1 MIYAHTSTIY
11 HTPWEG
17 GSGIFFASETTLS
30 WRWWLVR
37 WKIVWV
43 CFHPFWSCDL
53 IPMHLRLLTCYG
65 LPGNP
70 TTVFGKDCGG
80 TPGNWWNLLT
90 KQKVVETISGSHGF
104 YNFLK
109 LQFLGLIT
117 TCLFW
122 TKFPKTWD
130 PTNGVQKT
138 TFLELVFTTVLLS
151 YIESKS
157 RNAWQFIVFRK
168 TVVISTHHSLSH
180 RIHAGEAEA
189 KTKLLEEFVGI
200 LRWWGIQ
207 ISSSY
212 TWLGIS
218 VHLMLSYL
226 VQQLGH
232 EILWFLLTLR
242 GVDFCGPPWGSLDA
256 WCQKTTPDKQHGES
270 HWGKLAAKKIRPTIF
285 GSHPPKV
292 FSIRSL
298 DNLDLWR
305 LRNCRKGHQLH
316 SRTGLGDRITVK
328 QPMQCLIILLYIF
341 CWGVLE
347 SAKLSFDEA
356 KRSYWV
362 WIWSPSFIT

>member
-130 PTNGVQKT
+130 PGVHHC
-138 TFLELVFTTVLLS
+138 FALVHW
-151 YIESKS
+151 K
-157 RNAWQFIVFRK
+157 
-168 TVVISTHHSLSH
+168 
-180 RIHAGEAEA
+180 
-189 KTKLLEEFVGI
+189 
-200 LRWWGIQ
+200 Q
-207 ISSSY
+207 ISKCLAVHCVPKNSCDLHTPFVVSSNPCR
-212 TWLGIS
+212 
-218 VHLMLSYL
+218 
-226 VQQLGH
+226 
-232 EILWFLLTLR
+232 R
-242 GVDFCGPPWGSLDA
+242 GWSEN
-256 WCQKTTPDKQHGES
+256 KTS
-270 HWGKLAAKKIRPTIF
+270 
-285 GSHPPKV
+285 
-292 FSIRSL
+292 
-298 DNLDLWR
+298 WR
-305 LRNCRKGHQLH
+305 
-316 SRTGLGDRITVK
+316 V
-328 QPMQCLIILLYIF
+328 
-341 CWGVLE
+341 CW
-347 SAKLSFDEA
+347 D
-356 KRSYWV
+356 
-362 WIWSPSFIT
+362 P